1 MLVLSRKAGEC
12 VSIGDDVTLEVR
24 KISGNRVTIAFRA
37 PKDVRILRG
46 ELAHAV
52 KEFEPTVLIKE
63 STGSDTEEVANSKS
77 PEQDS
82 VVQYTL
88 SFDTAAAI

>member
-12 VSIGDDVTLEVR
+12 VKIGSDVTLEVR

-46 ELAHAV
+46 ELHQATQ
-52 KEFEPTVLIKE
+52 EFEASCPVEKREQVAQVE
-63 STGSDTEEVANSKS
+63 SKQAQPN
-77 PEQDS
+77 PEQWA
-82 VVQYTL
+82 TL
-88 SFDTAAAI
+88 ELTVDATASI